1 MVDAIPWLL
10 VGLGNPGARY
20 AGNRH
25 NVGFMVV
32 ERWLDRH
39 GTPGAN
45 EWREKFHGRTT
56 TVTGAGDR
64 VVVLEP
70 LTFMN
75 KSGQS
80 VAAAAAFFHVPPERI
95 VVVHDEVDFDRG
107 RLAVKQGGGHGGHN
121 GLRDLIAALG
131 SPDFIRVRVGVGR
144 PERGDVSSHVL
155 SDFAPD
161 ELAIDVPDLL
171 ERAEAAVTTVLT
183 KGLED
188 AMNAFNQ
195 KPAKPS

>member
-56 TVTGAGDR
+56 TVTGGGDR

-75 KSGQS
+75 CSGKS
-80 VAAAAAFFHVPPERI
+80 VAAAATFFHVPPDRI
-95 VVVHDEVDFDRG
+95 VVVHDEVDFERG

-121 GLRDLIAALG
+121 GLRDVIAVLG
-131 SPDFIRVRVGVGR
+131 SPDFVRVRVGVGR
-144 PERGDVSSHVL
+144 PERGDVSPHVL

-171 ERAEAAVTTVLT
+171 ARAEAAVTTILT

-195 KPAKPS
+195 KPAKS